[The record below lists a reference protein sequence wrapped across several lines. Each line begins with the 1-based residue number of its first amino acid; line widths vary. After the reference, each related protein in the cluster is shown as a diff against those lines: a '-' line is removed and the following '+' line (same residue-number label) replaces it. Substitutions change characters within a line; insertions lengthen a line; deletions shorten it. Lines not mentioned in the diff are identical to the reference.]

1 MSDEY
6 DFEPV
11 PGLPA
16 HLPEGEQLL
25 WQGSPSA
32 KATAFRVL
40 HVGWVA
46 AYFAVLL
53 GWRLAAGLSDGH
65 ALTQIAVD
73 SIPLTGMALTAVL
86 ILTVLARLIARTTI
100 YTITS
105 RRVVMRYGVAL
116 PMTVNVPF
124 KAIQSADVA
133 IRPDGTGEI
142 ALLVDDLGRLSYFH
156 LWPNTRAWFVR
167 KPQPS
172 LRALPEAQKVAT
184 LLSRALHAFAGTPEK
199 AVRPTAAVRPVG
211 ASSSSSQAASAAA

>member
-1 MSDEY
+1 VSEEY

-25 WQGSPSA
+25 WQGSPSV
-32 KATAFRVL
+32 KATAFEVL

-46 AYFAVLL
+46 AYFAALL
-53 GWRLAAGLSDGH
+53 GWRLVAGLSDGQ
-65 ALTQIAVD
+65 ALSQIAID
-73 SIPLTGMALTAVL
+73 SIPLAGMAVAAIS
-86 ILTVLARLIARTTI
+86 ILSVLARLIARTTI

-116 PMTVNVPF
+116 PMSVNVPF

-133 IRPDGTGEI
+133 IRRDGAGDI
-142 ALLVDDLGRLSYFH
+142 ALQVDDLGRLSYFH

-172 LRALPEAQKVAT
+172 LRALPDAQKVAT
-184 LLSRALHAFAGTPEK
+184 LLSRALNAFAGTPDK
-199 AVRPTAAVRPVG
+199 AVWPMGATRPANAPPRGEAAP
-211 ASSSSSQAASAAA
+211 AAA

>member
-1 MSDEY
+1 MSSEY

-16 HLPEGEQLL
+16 NLPEGEQLL

-32 KATAFRVL
+32 RATAFRVL
-40 HVGWVA
+40 HVGWIA
-46 AYFAVLL
+46 AYFALLL
-53 GWRLAAGLSDGH
+53 GWRILAGLSDGF
-65 ALTQIAVD
+65 ALSEILVD
-73 SIPLTGMALTAVL
+73 SIPLAGMAMAAML
-86 ILTVLARLIARTTI
+86 ILSVLARLIARTTI

-105 RRVVMRYGVAL
+105 RRIVMRYGVAL
-116 PMTVNVPF
+116 PMTVNLPF

-133 IRPDGTGEI
+133 LRPDGTGDI

-172 LRALPEAQKVAT
+172 LRALPEAQQVAT
-184 LLSRALHAFAGTPEK
+184 LLSRALHAFAGVPEK
-199 AVRPTAAVRPVG
+199 AIRPAAAISG
-211 ASSSSSQAASAAA
+211 HNAASGEPTPAAA